1 MAVSY
6 LSTPYQSSQPVMP
19 LDLNLMASVL
29 QQKQA
34 LYDANFSKLQSQ
46 VSGIASLDVLRDSD
60 RQYRDSK
67 LNATVDRINNLGG
80 VDLSDLNNV
89 AQLEGVISEVL
100 TDDRLLS
107 AVADTKKIRAW
118 QASEDK
124 FKSDPK
130 LLKYYSDA
138 NSYINNKKI
147 MEYASGNGRYNGD
160 STYTPYYD
168 YNEEFRKTLDKL
180 VADKKF
186 TRDGK
191 YYMNSVERIPAEKV
205 EQMARDLMSNKAR
218 EQMKRDGIYLY
229 ETQFANS
236 KDPEV
241 NRALVINKGLEY
253 ATQELAN
260 AKSYVNALEAEL
272 ALDKSDSPAKKQK
285 AELLKQYKQQVDAG
299 EKSLPGLAQKYAAS
313 YDNNKDELLYELYS
327 RDYFR
332 GLGKK
337 YSYERETP
345 GINPVAKFLTE
356 MDMAQQRINMD
367 AKALQQNKE
376 LALLKMANDKEIAM
390 VKEGLG
396 YFDEKTGQFIKN
408 TPSDGGFKPVL
419 PNLDTRDRDEIVS
432 AMEQR
437 KTQINSQ
444 KSTALVKFAQEQL
457 IGLGINVDNSIFD
470 VNKDNTIDAKDF
482 VYWDKITNNVINP
495 IVSGKDEAT
504 KNKVVE
510 LFRTLSSAYEKS
522 VLGEETFIQKFPK
535 GTDELMKN
543 LFLLDLEEKAL
554 DKDIYE
560 TKNGQDIT
568 TWTMGESGFIERTRI
583 PSNIETT
590 MKTRDQY
597 KAKMFTDADK
607 KTKSY
612 QEVKNGLFTKVSGL
626 PKDFDIIGITP
637 ARNGGEG
644 WEFIL
649 RDTDKDSKTSSP
661 IYVQVDDTY
670 AAAFGFKK
678 SPSDILDG
686 IIRYDKPVENIP
698 FATNNFRLKY
708 DIVKVNDDLND
719 RKFKIRIKDK
729 GTSFLINNPNGGYF
743 NSASEAYQFM
753 NAQEVTLSS
762 RNTKREDYINT
773 LKGLQ

>member
-46 VSGIASLDVLRDSD
+46 VSSIASLDVFRDSD

-80 VDLSDLNNV
+80 LDLSDLNNV
-89 AQLEGVISEVL
+89 AQLEGAISEVL

-130 LLKYYSDA
+130 LLKYYSPA
-138 NSYINNKKI
+138 NSFINNEKI
-147 MEYASGNGRYNGD
+147 AEYANGNGRYEGD
-160 STYTPYYD
+160 STYTPYHD
-168 YNEEFRKTLDKL
+168 YNEEYRKTLDKL

-186 TRDGK
+186 TREGK
-191 YYMNSVERIPAEKV
+191 FYVNNTERIPAEKV
-205 EQMARDLMSNKAR
+205 EQMARDLMSMNAR
-218 EQMKRDGIYLY
+218 AQMKRDGIYLY
-229 ETQFANS
+229 KTQLANS
-236 KDPEV
+236 SDENV
-241 NRALVINKGLEY
+241 NKNLVINKALEY
-253 ATQELAN
+253 NIQEIQN
-260 AKSYVNALEAEL
+260 AKNYVNALEAEL
-272 ALDKSDSPAKKQK
+272 ALDKSDSPVKKQK
-285 AELLKQYKQQVDAG
+285 SAQLKQLKQEIDKN
-299 EKSLPGLAQKYAAS
+299 EKTLPLIAQQYAIK
-313 YDNNKDELLYELYS
+313 YDNDKNELFYELYS
-327 RDYFR
+327 KDYLR

-337 YSYERETP
+337 YSYEKETL
-345 GINPVAKFLTE
+345 GINQVAKFLTE
-356 MDMAQQRINMD
+356 MDMANQRINMD
-367 AKALQQNKE
+367 AKALQQNRE

-408 TPSDGGFKPVL
+408 TPSGSDFNPVL
-419 PNLDTRDRDEIVS
+419 PNLDTRTSDEHIAS
-432 AMEQR
+432 MEQR
-437 KTQINSQ
+437 QKEIYSLKSQ
-444 KSTALVKFAQEQL
+444 ALVKFAQEQL
-457 IGLGINVDNSIFD
+457 VGLGINVNNNIFD
-470 VNKDNTIDAKDF
+470 VNKDNTIDSQDFKDWTAF
-482 VYWDKITNNVINP
+482 NNKVINP
-495 IVSGKDEAT
+495 LVSGKDENT
-504 KNKVVE
+504 RNKVVS
-510 LFRTLSSAYEKS
+510 LFQTLSSAYEKS

-554 DKDIYE
+554 AEDIYQ
-560 TKNGQDIT
+560 TKNGQNIT
-568 TWTMGESGFIERTRI
+568 SSVITPFGTM
-583 PSNIETT
+583 PSSSKPVVKNSLF
-590 MKTRDQY
+590 TRDQY

-607 KTKSY
+607 KSINY
-612 QEVKNGLFTKVSGL
+612 QKVKNALPIKQKGL
-626 PKDFDIIGITP
+626 PKDFDITGITP
-637 ARNGGEG
+637 ARNGQGG
-644 WEFIL
+644 WELIL
-649 RDTDKDSKTSSP
+649 KDNDKDSKKSDA
-661 IYVQVDDTY
+661 IYVPVDDTY
-670 AAAFGFKK
+670 AAAFNLRK

-686 IIRYDKPVENIP
+686 IIRYDRPVENIP

-719 RKFKIRIKDK
+719 KKFKIRIKDK
-729 GTSFLINNPNGGYF
+729 GRDILIYNPSGTHF

-753 NAQEVTLSS
+753 QSQEVSMTNLGVS
-762 RNTKREDYINT
+762 REKYLKR